1 MLGIETEL
9 DKCKS
14 NYKVLKSFHCEDYF
28 YDPIKFYEDLK
39 CLRKNSFEN
48 NEKIIFL
55 LTSDFYETTRKENIS
70 IGQFFLLIQKFCN
83 DIDISNCFITI
94 ITTNPFAVREYS
106 WIHENEN
113 FDSTKFEI
121 ISCSGEF
128 NRKPLNKNLI
138 FNRFENFDNL
148 IEQLN
153 NQEINARDIIQN
165 NESFCVL
172 AWLGINTN
180 PNGEVKICCESN
192 DVLGNADQDLLKDV
206 WNSEKLRNTRSSML
220 SGKKI
225 AGCNK
230 CYTKEKFKKDSL
242 RKTSNRKFAKYI
254 TEIIDNTSNDGKN
267 TNFNLRYI
275 DVRYNNLC
283 NLACRSCDPYYSSSW
298 YKAKVSIDSKFL
310 KTQPSPFLVAGSNSD
325 SLYTQIMEH
334 IDTIETIYFAGGEP
348 LIIEEFYLILE
359 KLIQSGRND
368 VELIYNTNLTRLN
381 LKSRYII
388 DLWKNFSNVSVGAS
402 LDGEGAHAEYI
413 RTNTKWDN
421 VEKNRKILLNECPH
435 IDFYVSA
442 TTGIL
447 NALHVPDF
455 HYSWVKKGLIQP
467 EQFDVKLLF
476 VPEYFSLSQAP
487 IELKRKV
494 KEKYENHLKWLRPL
508 DKIGRATFGYESVL
522 QHMCSEEKFDKESF
536 WHYTDLL
543 DQFHKQNILDYIP
556 ELSIL
561 PR

>member
-1 MLGIETEL
+1 MLEIETEL
-9 DKCKS
+9 NKCK
-14 NYKVLKSFHCEDYF
+14 NTYKVLKSFYCEDYF

-39 CLRKNSFEN
+39 SLRKDSFEN
-48 NEKIIFL
+48 DERIIFV
-55 LTSDFYETTRKENIS
+55 LTSDFYEEPKKDDAS
-70 IGQFFLLIQKFCN
+70 IGQFFLLLQKFCN
-83 DIDISNCFITI
+83 NIDISNCFITI
-94 ITTNPFAVREYS
+94 FTTNPFANREYE
-106 WIHENEN
+106 WIHKNEN

-121 ISCSGEF
+121 IPCSGVF
-128 NRKPLNKNLI
+128 NRKPFNKNLI
-138 FNRFENFDNL
+138 FNNFENFDSL
-148 IEQLN
+148 IKQLSDQDKN
-153 NQEINARDIIQN
+153 IKDIIQN

-180 PNGEVKICCESN
+180 PNGDTKMCCDFN
-192 DVLGNADQDLLKDV
+192 DVLGNANQDSLKNI
-206 WNSEKLRNTRSSML
+206 WNSKKFKDIRSSML

-225 AGCNK
+225 AGCET

-242 RKTSNRKFAKYI
+242 RKSSNRKFAKYI
-254 TEIIDNTSNDGKN
+254 KEIVDNTTSDGGNKS
-267 TNFNLRYI
+267 FNLKYL

-298 YKAKVSIDSKFL
+298 YKAKKYIDSNFSD
-310 KTQPSPFLVAGSNSD
+310 TQPSPFLVAGHDSK
-325 SLYTQIMEH
+325 SLYNQVLEN

-359 KLIQSGRND
+359 KLIQLGRTD

-381 LKSRYII
+381 LKSRYIV

-402 LDGEGAHAEYI
+402 LDAEGRRAEYI

-421 VEKNRKILLNECPH
+421 VEKNRKTLLDECPH
-435 IDFYVSA
+435 IDFYISA

-455 HYSWVKKGLIQP
+455 HFSWVEKGLIQP

-476 VPEYFSLSQAP
+476 APEYFSLAQAP
-487 IELKRKV
+487 IELKEKIR
-494 KEKYENHLKWLRPL
+494 EKYENHLEWLMPV
-508 DKIGRATFGYESVL
+508 DKNGRATSGYKSVL
-522 QHMCSEEKFDKESF
+522 QHMSSDKEFDKKSF
-536 WHYTDLL
+536 WHYTELL
-543 DQFHKQNILDYIP
+543 DKFHSQNILDYIP

-561 PR
+561 PK